1 MYKSDQLSCYKLVL
15 TVRGVQLYLSRR
27 RLTFFSY
34 RPLGPQNPPETIDF
48 TDPGG
53 MNFHS
58 PPPRLRLWS
67 LYLYMS
73 FYTSDHNRRKAL
85 RIPDIMVCI
94 SREQYNRSPTASPV
108 QILNHRFKVRNAWDF
123 NQWFKIWTRGRK
135 FSDLSNSLN
144 SVHGNILCYTSLGTQ
159 INHIHFRRLP
169 ALGRF
174 YRETKF

>member
-34 RPLGPQNPPETIDF
+34 RTLGPQNPPETIDF

-53 MNFHS
+53 INFHS

-94 SREQYNRSPTASPV
+94 SREQYNTGSHGTEGRWTAYRLAGSNFESPIQSSRCMKILVSGSRFEPVVGSSVTSP
-108 QILNHRFKVRNAWDF
+108 
-123 NQWFKIWTRGRK
+123 
-135 FSDLSNSLN
+135 
-144 SVHGNILCYTSLGTQ
+144 
-159 INHIHFRRLP
+159 IH
-169 ALGRF
+169 
-174 YRETKF
+174 